1 MLLARVKEPIVSTA
15 KVDNLVGRKLLLVEI
30 LTSRPEGLQGTGR
43 HLVCLD
49 TVGAGAGELVLAV
62 QGSSARMAGDMKKSS
77 TDATIVGIIDEMQ
90 AAGKRQEL
98 AE

>member
-30 LTSRPEGLQGTGR
+30 LTSRPEGLEGTGR
-43 HLVCLD
+43 QLVCLD
-49 TVGAGAGELVLAV
+49 TVGAGTGELVLAV
-62 QGSSARMAGDMKKSS
+62 QGSSARMAGDMKKSP

-90 AAGKRQEL
+90 AAGQRQEL